1 MVSAQ
6 LSRTRRALFGSFA
19 RHGRTG
25 ACSRPLSERGR
36 DRLSRGTRAEQVWQ
50 VVFRW
55 PVYFPERQQ
64 VSIFF
69 DGAATSID
77 ILW

>member
-1 MVSAQ
+1 
-6 LSRTRRALFGSFA
+6 LFGSFA

-25 ACSRPLSERGR
+25 ACSRPLSELAERGR

-55 PVYFPERQQ
+55 PVYLPERQQ